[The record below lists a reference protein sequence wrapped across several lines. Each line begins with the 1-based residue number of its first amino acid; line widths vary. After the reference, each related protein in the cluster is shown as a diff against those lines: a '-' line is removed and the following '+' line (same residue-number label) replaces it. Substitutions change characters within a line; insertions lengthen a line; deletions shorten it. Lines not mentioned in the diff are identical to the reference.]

1 MGFARGCAHRTTSDR
16 QAPGWTS
23 PILDLGLLVGLT
35 ATWAGVALD
44 FAGRGPLDAVSLL
57 LGMLSML
64 LILCGGL
71 GMTAAAVAAV
81 TILLCRWARSGSAGT
96 DDATPPAGPDHR
108 RSTGRT
114 DR

>member
-1 MGFARGCAHRTTSDR
+1 MGSARGRAHKTTSDR

-44 FAGRGPLDAVSLL
+44 FAGRGPLDAVSVL
-57 LGMLSML
+57 LGLLSML

-71 GMTAAAVAAV
+71 GMTAAAVAAAR
-81 TILLCRWARSGSAGT
+81 ILLCRWGRSGSAGT
-96 DDATPPAGPDHR
+96 HGASPPAGPDHR
-108 RSTGRT
+108 GAPDRT